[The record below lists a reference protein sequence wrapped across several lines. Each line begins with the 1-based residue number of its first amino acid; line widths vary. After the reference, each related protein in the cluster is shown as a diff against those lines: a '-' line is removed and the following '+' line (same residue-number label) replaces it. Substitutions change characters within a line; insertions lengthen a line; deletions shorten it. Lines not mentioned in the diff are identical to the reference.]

1 MSRASSARRVFGRS
15 SGGVVAVGVA
25 AGVLAAV
32 SLSGTAGASGGSGS
46 GAASASASGVKP
58 TIVLEHGA
66 FADTSSWTG
75 VIERLEKSGYPVV
88 AAANPLRGPA
98 SDAGYLRSI
107 VDRIDGPVVLVGH
120 SYGGT
125 VISDAAAGHEDK
137 VKALVYIAAFLPDT
151 GETSLGLSNKF
162 PGSTLGD
169 AIEAVP
175 YSLPGGTSGNDVY
188 IKADK
193 FRQQFA
199 ADVSRRQAALMAAM
213 QRPIAAAALEEKATK
228 AAWKTIPSWS
238 LIATQDLNIPPASQ
252 RFMSERADAHTV
264 EVKASHAVPV
274 SRPDAV
280 SRVIQQAATATA
292 R

>member
-1 MSRASSARRVFGRS
+1 MFGRS
-15 SGGVVAVGVA
+15 VGGVVA
-25 AGVLAAV
+25 AGVVAGVFATV

-46 GAASASASGVKP
+46 GSSAKP

-66 FADTSSWTG
+66 FADTASWTG

-98 SDAGYLRSI
+98 SDAGYLRSV

-125 VISDAAAGHEDK
+125 VISDAAVGHEDK

-175 YSLPGGTSGNDVY
+175 YSLPRGASGNDVY
-188 IKADK
+188 IKPDK

-199 ADVSRRQAALMAAM
+199 ADVSRRQAALMAAT

-264 EVKASHAVPV
+264 EVRASHAVPV
-274 SRPDAV
+274 SRPDVV

>member
-1 MSRASSARRVFGRS
+1 MNRKSSARRSFKRS
-15 SGGVVAVGVA
+15 AMVAAAAVAVVSAFG
-25 AGVLAAV
+25 AV
-32 SLSGTAGASGGSGS
+32 TLS
-46 GAASASASGVKP
+46 GAAGAATPSVSKP

-66 FADTSSWTG
+66 FADASSWNG
-75 VIERLEKSGYPVV
+75 VIERLRKSGYRVV

-98 SDAGYLRSI
+98 GDAAYLRTV
-107 VDRIDGPVVLVGH
+107 VDRVEGPVVLVGH

-137 VKALVYIAAFLPDT
+137 VKALVYIAAFIPEA
-151 GETSLGLSNKF
+151 GETSLGLSNKY
-162 PGSTLGD
+162 PGSTLGN

-175 YSLPGGTSGNDVY
+175 YSLPGGASGNDVY
-188 IKADK
+188 IKTDK

-199 ADVSRRQAALMAAM
+199 ADVSRDQAALMAAG
-213 QRPIAAAALEEKATK
+213 QRPIAAAALEEKSTK

-238 LIATQDLNIPPASQ
+238 LIATQDFNIPPAAQ
-252 RFMSERADAHTV
+252 RFMSERANAHTV
-264 EVKASHAVPV
+264 EVKASHAVSV

-280 SRVIQQAATATA
+280 TRIIQQAATATT